1 MSWFLLALV
10 SVVTVSIATLLERVL
25 LKEDES
31 DPVAYAIV
39 FQFLLGAI
47 VFGFTIL
54 LHRFTLPDFSP
65 VTVARF
71 LFSAMLWAGSTVF
84 GFHAIKRLS
93 AAEVTI
99 LNSSTAVV
107 AGILSLVF
115 LGEMWGIKI
124 IFGTALVL
132 CSIVVVQSGKMA
144 FQSRRGIIFALLSA
158 LCAGIAVVN
167 DAIILRNF
175 EVFTYVALMSFL
187 PGIVLLI
194 TFPKKIHVAKR
205 LVFSPIMKGM
215 GIFTFFYA
223 LQAVSYYLA
232 YQNGAPISHLSPI
245 TKSSIILTVILSAIF
260 LKERKQLLKKILASV
275 IVTAGVLLLN

>member
-107 AGILSLVF
+107 AVIL
-115 LGEMWGIKI
+115 GI
-124 IFGTALVL
+124 IFLRETVSIKMIVGTALVIG
-132 CSIVVVQSGKMA
+132 SILVVQSEKLA
-144 FQSRRGIIFALLSA
+144 FQSRRGIAFALLSA

-167 DAIILRNF
+167 DVIVLHNL
-175 EVFTYVALMSFL
+175 EVFSYVSMMSFL
-187 PGIVLLI
+187 PGIVLL
-194 TFPKKIHVAKR
+194 TLFPKKFFVAKQ
-205 LVFSPIMKGM
+205 LVLSPIMKGM

-232 YQNGAPISHLSPI
+232 YQNGALISHLSPI
-245 TKSSIILTVILSAIF
+245 TKSSIILTVILSAVF

-275 IVTAGVLLLN
+275 IVTVGVLLLN